1 MAEHA
6 RLVGLAAERADLLLG
21 GGVVERRQDPGGL
34 PLGLVALARRFG
46 VAVCVRGRG
55 AVLVL
60 VGVLMLTGQFTRLAT
75 FFYEVMPAWL
85 TL

>member
-1 MAEHA
+1 MGLLTAYT
-6 RLVGLAAERADLLLG
+6 LGLALPFLLAALLWNRLNLRRLNRYA
-21 GGVVERRQDPGGL
+21 GVFEKVG
-34 PLGLVALARRFG
+34 
-46 VAVCVRGRG
+46 G